1 MLFHTD
7 GVVESRSLDGE
18 VFTTDRLADFLVRAT
33 LGGAT
38 VAETIRVLSASVIA
52 HVGAG
57 LRDDA
62 TLFLVEYTN
71 HGPDNP

>member
-1 MLFHTD
+1 MF
-7 GVVESRSLDGE
+7 S
-18 VFTTDRLADFLVRAT
+18 TDRLADFLVRAT
-33 LGGAT
+33 MGGAT
-38 VAETIRVLSASVIA
+38 VAETIRGLSASVVA

-71 HGPDNP
+71 HDPVNPGLDTNC

>member
-1 MLFHTD
+1 M
-7 GVVESRSLDGE
+7 S
-18 VFTTDRLADFLVRAT
+18 
-33 LGGAT
+33 GAT
-38 VAETIRVLSASVIA
+38 VAETIRALSASVVA

-71 HGPDNP
+71 SDPVNRHSIPTADEHAKRDSPNSTWSSESR